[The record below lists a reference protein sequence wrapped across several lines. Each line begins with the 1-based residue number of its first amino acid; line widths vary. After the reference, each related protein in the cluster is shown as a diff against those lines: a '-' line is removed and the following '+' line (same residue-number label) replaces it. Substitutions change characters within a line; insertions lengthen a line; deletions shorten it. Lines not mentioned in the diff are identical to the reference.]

1 MYMCMCVH
9 LHTCAHD
16 IICCCQKRGK
26 VVKIDEAL
34 SAPLLHQVGYST
46 AWVVVAS
53 KPALGMTEDG
63 TTMHLEAMS
72 SRKVPPPAK

>member
-1 MYMCMCVH
+1 
-9 LHTCAHD
+9 
-16 IICCCQKRGK
+16 